1 MTRQAIRI
9 GGMTCGHCVG
19 RVSAALKALPGV
31 SVETVNVGSAT
42 VSYDEAA
49 MGPSQVMR
57 AIKDAGF
64 DVLPAVPEGR

>member
-49 MGPSQVMR
+49 MDPSQVMR
-57 AIKDAGF
+57 AIEGAGF
-64 DVLPAVPEGR
+64 DVLPTVPEGR